1 MGTVVGD
8 RRRAW
13 GDGILVILTFA
24 WPLASVWLIQ
34 ALIAQGLGAALG
46 GPVDERQTAAYVRT
60 LAIVVVAGPALATLT
75 AIIIRRRVA
84 VWIYGLIA
92 TCSIL
97 AVLTL
102 VSMDAYYA
110 NRHRPPE
117 PLPSG
122 YCAAYSGG
130 TNHCP
135 GG

>member
-1 MGTVVGD
+1 MGMVGD

-13 GDGILVILTFA
+13 GDGILVVLTFA

-34 ALIAQGLGAALG
+34 ALFGQGIGAALG
-46 GPVDERQTAAYVRT
+46 GSVDKRQTAAYATT

-75 AIIIRRRVA
+75 AVIIRRRVA

-92 TCSIL
+92 ACSIL
-97 AVLTL
+97 AVLAL
-102 VSMDAYYA
+102 IGMDAYYA
-110 NRHRPPE
+110 SRHRPPE
-117 PLPSG
+117 PLPSN

-130 TNHCP
+130 TNNCP